1 MKRSI
6 NKQTSGSHKG
16 VLHMKD
22 AIVLLESGQAVN
34 LRLWKLATGDILEY
48 KGAVCIG
55 SHWRRGTHRV
65 KLPRSGVIREFRDVT
80 LFEINNNTIYL

>member
-1 MKRSI
+1 MRRST
-6 NKQTSGSHKG
+6 KKTKG

-22 AIVLLESGQAVN
+22 AILLLESGQPVN

-55 SHWRRGTHRV
+55 GHWRKGTHRV
-65 KLPRSGVIREFRDVT
+65 RLPRSGVIREFRDVT

>member
-1 MKRSI
+1 MTPSMIRST
-6 NKQTSGSHKG
+6 NHKPKG

-22 AIVLLESGQAVN
+22 ALLLLESGQPVN
-34 LRLWKLATGDILEY
+34 LRVWKLATGDILEY

-55 SHWRRGTHRV
+55 GHWRKGTHRIR
-65 KLPRSGVIREFRDVT
+65 LPRSGVIREFRDVT

>member
-1 MKRSI
+1 MDKR
-6 NKQTSGSHKG
+6 TSASPKG

-22 AIVLLESGQAVN
+22 AILLLESGQPVN

-55 SHWRRGTHRV
+55 GHWRRGTHRV
-65 KLPRSGVIREFRDVT
+65 KLPTSGVIREFRDVT

>member
-1 MKRSI
+1 MKPST
-6 NKQTSGSHKG
+6 KKTKG

-22 AIVLLESGQAVN
+22 AILLLESGQPVN

-55 SHWRRGTHRV
+55 GHWRRGTHRV

-80 LFEINNNTIYL
+80 LFEINNNSIYL

>member
-1 MKRSI
+1 MTPSTNHKP
-6 NKQTSGSHKG
+6 KG

-22 AIVLLESGQAVN
+22 ALLLLESGQPVN

-55 SHWRRGTHRV
+55 GHWRKGTHRV
-65 KLPRSGVIREFRDVT
+65 RLPMSGVIREFRDVT

>member
-1 MKRSI
+1 MTPSMQHSTK
-6 NKQTSGSHKG
+6 KPKG
-16 VLHMKD
+16 VLHIKD
-22 AIVLLESGQAVN
+22 AILLLESGQPVD

-55 SHWRRGTHRV
+55 GHWRRGTHRV

>member
-1 MKRSI
+1 MVKEMNKR
-6 NKQTSGSHKG
+6 TSASTKG

-22 AIVLLESGQAVN
+22 AILLLESGQPVN

-55 SHWRRGTHRV
+55 GHWRKGTHRV
-65 KLPRSGVIREFRDVT
+65 KLPSSGVIREFRDVT

>member
-1 MKRSI
+1 MKPST
-6 NKQTSGSHKG
+6 KKTKG

-22 AIVLLESGQAVN
+22 AILLLESGQPVN

-55 SHWRRGTHRV
+55 GHWRKGTHRV

>member
-1 MKRSI
+1 MRRLTTPS
-6 NKQTSGSHKG
+6 NRPKG
-16 VLHMKD
+16 VLHIKD
-22 AIVLLESGQAVN
+22 AILLLESGQPVD

-55 SHWRRGTHRV
+55 GHWRRGTHRV
-65 KLPRSGVIREFRDVT
+65 RLPKSNVIREFRDVT

>member
-1 MKRSI
+1 MTPSTK
-6 NKQTSGSHKG
+6 KPKG

-22 AIVLLESGQAVN
+22 ALVLLESGQPVN

-55 SHWRRGTHRV
+55 GHWRKGTHRV
-65 KLPRSGVIREFRDVT
+65 RLPRSGVIREFRDVT

>member
-1 MKRSI
+1 MTPSTRRST
-6 NKQTSGSHKG
+6 KTKG

-22 AIVLLESGQAVN
+22 AILLLESGQPVN

-55 SHWRRGTHRV
+55 GHWRKGTHRV
-65 KLPRSGVIREFRDVT
+65 RLPKSNVIREFRDVT

>member
-1 MKRSI
+1 MQHSTRKP
-6 NKQTSGSHKG
+6 KG
-16 VLHMKD
+16 VLHIKD
-22 AIVLLESGQAVN
+22 AILLLESGQPVD

-55 SHWRRGTHRV
+55 GHWRKGIHRV
-65 KLPRSGVIREFRDVT
+65 RLPKSNVIREFRDVT

>member
-1 MKRSI
+1 MIRST
-6 NKQTSGSHKG
+6 NHKPKG

-22 AIVLLESGQAVN
+22 AILLLESGQPVN

-55 SHWRRGTHRV
+55 GHWRKGTHRIR
-65 KLPRSGVIREFRDVT
+65 LPRSGVIREFRDVT

>member
-1 MKRSI
+1 MRRST
-6 NKQTSGSHKG
+6 KKTKG

-22 AIVLLESGQAVN
+22 AILLLESGQPVN

-55 SHWRRGTHRV
+55 GHWRKGTHRV

>member
-1 MKRSI
+1 MTRS
-6 NKQTSGSHKG
+6 TTHSTRG
-16 VLHMKD
+16 VLHLKD
-22 AIVLLESGQAVN
+22 AIVLLESGQPVN

-55 SHWRRGTHRV
+55 GHWRKGTHRV
-65 KLPRSGVIREFRDVT
+65 RLPRSGVVREFRDVT

>member
-1 MKRSI
+1 MIRST
-6 NKQTSGSHKG
+6 NHKPKG

-22 AIVLLESGQAVN
+22 ALLLLESGQPVN
-34 LRLWKLATGDILEY
+34 LRVWKLATGDILAY

-55 SHWRRGTHRV
+55 GHWRKGTHRIR
-65 KLPRSGVIREFRDVT
+65 LPRSGVIREFRDVT